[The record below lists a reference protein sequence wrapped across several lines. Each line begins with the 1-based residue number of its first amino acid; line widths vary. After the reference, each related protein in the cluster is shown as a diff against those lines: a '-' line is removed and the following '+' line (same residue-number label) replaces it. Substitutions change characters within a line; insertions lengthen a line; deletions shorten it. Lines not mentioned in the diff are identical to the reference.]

1 MTSKNSPQNIRIN
14 ALIMVTDPQTS
25 KFIREKKFYFEP
37 PSAEAYSEP
46 NQATI
51 ICEKN
56 VKKL

>member
-1 MTSKNSPQNIRIN
+1 
-14 ALIMVTDPQTS
+14 MVTDPQTS

-37 PSAEAYSEP
+37 PSAEAYSKP